1 MVNEDNELITIFYG
15 EDCEEDKVNQLVSEL
30 EEAYPDID
38 VQCFNGE
45 QPLYYFITSV
55 E

>member
-1 MVNEDNELITIFYG
+1 
-15 EDCEEDKVNQLVSEL
+15 LVEKL
-30 EEAYPDID
+30 EEKYPDMD
-38 VQCFNGE
+38 VQCFDGK

>member
-1 MVNEDNELITIFYG
+1 MVNEDSELITIFYG
-15 EDCEEDKVNQLVSEL
+15 EDCEEEKVHELVAEL
-30 EEAYPDID
+30 EELYPEMD
-38 VQCFNGE
+38 VQCFSGE